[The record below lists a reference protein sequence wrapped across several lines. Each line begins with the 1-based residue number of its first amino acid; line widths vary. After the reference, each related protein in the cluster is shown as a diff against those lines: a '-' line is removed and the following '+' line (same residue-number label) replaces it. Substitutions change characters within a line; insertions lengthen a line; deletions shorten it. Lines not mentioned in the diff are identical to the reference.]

1 MAPSTA
7 SSRCSK
13 RRHACWEPDRRRLDA
28 GVAATSRGQA
38 GVVHGARG
46 DSDSKCREPRR
57 SRPASRGAG
66 RVAAR
71 RDSGGTRDGAGPGV
85 RGGHRGGRTAASGRC
100 GEHGPPPDKRHA
112 HFCRQMGQGS
122 RPLSRRQTILL
133 GERNVGT
140 IVFEPGRPARVEDY
154 SDSSPGSIGAAS
166 HEMGIRSSVGSPI
179 IVRGRS
185 RVRRPLQGIWADRA
199 PRWHRGG
206 WRHARHDQ
214 SGWRRH
220 NAAHPHPAQAV
231 NAESWRPRQLASRPG
246 LILHPQEL
254 LADAAASSY
263 AQAPAAQ
270 AIGTT
275 ASCSCGPWGF
285 EPAVRTPVASQ
296 RAVHQLRRPRAHAS
310 RCITVLS
317 WC

>member
-28 GVAATSRGQA
+28 GVAATSRGQVA
-38 GVVHGARG
+38 SFIELVGTAIANAESRAALARLAEEQAALRRVATLVARG
-46 DSDSKCREPRR
+46 TAPDQVFAAVIEE
-57 SRPASRGAG
+57 AG
-66 RVAAR
+66 RLLPVDVVSMGHHRTSGTLTFVARWGKAADR
-71 RDSGGTRDGAGPGV
+71 FPV
-85 RGGHRGGRTAASGRC
+85 GR
-100 GEHGPPPDKRHA
+100 
-112 HFCRQMGQGS
+112 Q
-122 RPLSRRQTILL
+122 ILL
-133 GERNVGT
+133 GGRNVGT
-140 IVFEPGRPARVEDY
+140 IVFETGRPARVEDY

-179 IVRGRS
+179 IVHGRS
-185 RVRRPLQGIWADRA
+185 RVRRPLQGIRADRA

-214 SGWRRH
+214 PGWRRH

-270 AIGTT
+270 ASGTT